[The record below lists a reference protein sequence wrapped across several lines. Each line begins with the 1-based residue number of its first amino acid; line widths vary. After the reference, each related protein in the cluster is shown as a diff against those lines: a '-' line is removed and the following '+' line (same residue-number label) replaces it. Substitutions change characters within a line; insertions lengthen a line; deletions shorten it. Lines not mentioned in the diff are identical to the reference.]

1 MSLYGQTNLRHGQ
14 KSSIFCVEILS
25 EQLMKGVSKMSHNAK
40 RLQRKGF
47 SQTRKKFAPGC
58 TGKTRFRTYEH
69 AKEAIERIR
78 YISIKESLD
87 GTAKRIPVRS
97 YQCTNCKGFHLSS
110 RHEVSIAA

>member
-1 MSLYGQTNLRHGQ
+1 
-14 KSSIFCVEILS
+14 
-25 EQLMKGVSKMSHNAK
+25 MKGVSKMSHNAK